1 MKTAQFTAALA
12 ALVVLASCGY
22 RTRPVATIT
31 ATGQQITAA
40 QVDSILAAHTARI
53 TTRIDSATAAT
64 VRAAHS
70 QAARIAASRT
80 DAENAATAA
89 TIAAEEP
96 RHTASPDT
104 GETYTTRDGR
114 TYQVQVGPKGG
125 RFYITDS
132 GAKRYIK

>member
-1 MKTAQFTAALA
+1 MKNAQFTAMIAALA
-12 ALVVLASCGY
+12 VLTACGY

-40 QVDSILAAHTARI
+40 QVDSILNAHTARI
-53 TTRIDSATAAT
+53 TARIDSATAAT

-80 DAENAATAA
+80 EADNAATAA
-89 TIAAEEP
+89 TITAQEP
-96 RHTASPDT
+96 RHTPDT

-114 TYQVQVGPKGG
+114 TFKVQVGPKGG
-125 RFYITDS
+125 RYYITDS